1 MTGLAEVILVLATLG
16 PALGFYLFF
25 GRPLKW
31 LWWLALVSV
40 AVVRICWRNPQASEW
55 MQVAG
60 TCWFCFAGLVIWARA
75 LRGPRTEADSP
86 LGLNPS

>member
-1 MTGLAEVILVLATLG
+1 MIGLTEVLLVAAALG
-16 PALGFYLFF
+16 PALGFYFFF

-40 AVVRICWRNPQASEW
+40 AVVRICWWNPQASGR

-60 TCWFCFAGLVIWARA
+60 LCWFCFAGLVIWARA
-75 LRGPRTEADSP
+75 LRTPTAEVDSTP
-86 LGLNPS
+86 GFNPS